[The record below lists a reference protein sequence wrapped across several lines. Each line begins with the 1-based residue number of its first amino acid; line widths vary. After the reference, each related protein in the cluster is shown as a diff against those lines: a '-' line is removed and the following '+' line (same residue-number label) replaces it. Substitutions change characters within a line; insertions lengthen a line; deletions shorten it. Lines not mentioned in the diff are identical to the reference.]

1 MTKKTVVLDSESQEK
16 IQDEDKNQPTLGEL
30 SSKLD
35 QIELKIKSNAGGHP
49 LLVALLT
56 FIFTLVG
63 AITVSYLTNKWNQE
77 SQIQVSSIDPQR
89 IVYSKLMG
97 KKFLRTQLYVSVLE
111 SKVKSTFYLRAWHIE
126 GKQQN
131 SVYLTELLRQK
142 KRTEDL
148 ILRTAELNEKLFEIV
163 GSAMVHFHAT
173 PEIFSINSS
182 LMTQISQSR
191 LKRFTEIRLINS

>member
-35 QIELKIKSNAGGHP
+35 QIELKIKSNAGGNP

-77 SQIQVSSIDPQR
+77 SQIQVSSIDQQR

-97 KKFLRTQLYVSVLE
+97 KKFLRTQ
-111 SKVKSTFYLRAWHIE
+111 
-126 GKQQN
+126 
-131 SVYLTELLRQK
+131 
-142 KRTEDL
+142 
-148 ILRTAELNEKLFEIV
+148 
-163 GSAMVHFHAT
+163 
-173 PEIFSINSS
+173 
-182 LMTQISQSR
+182 
-191 LKRFTEIRLINS
+191 RFTYRGLKPH